1 MDLFVES
8 EPAIAEMCRANNR
21 RQPFAGPRS
30 AHVSNSNQ
38 IAVNLPVRDGIT
50 LTEFRPTDIDGCV
63 RHLNDEAIY
72 RVTLRI
78 PFPYGRNHAQD
89 WLAIVDRKT
98 RDAGRTVDFAI
109 RGADGELIG
118 GIGFDAV
125 KLSHKA
131 EIGYWLG
138 RPFWGQGLMT
148 DIVRVATRFGIESLG
163 LVRIEAIIFQG
174 NDASCRVAEKNGYVL
189 EGTMR
194 KSTRKDGRFIDTLL
208 YAHVTETGSDD

>member
-1 MDLFVES
+1 M
-8 EPAIAEMCRANNR
+8 
-21 RQPFAGPRS
+21 
-30 AHVSNSNQ
+30 SNSNQ
-38 IAVNLPVRDGIT
+38 IAVNLPVRDGVT
-50 LTEFRPTDIDGCV
+50 LTEFRPTDIDRCV

-78 PFPYGRNHAQD
+78 PYPYESKDAED

-109 RGADGELIG
+109 RDADGELIG

-125 KLSHKA
+125 RLGHKA

-138 RPFWGQGLMT
+138 RPYWGKGLMT
-148 DIVRVATRFGIESLG
+148 DIVRVATQFGVESLG

-174 NDASCRVAEKNGYVL
+174 NDASCRVAEMNGYAFEGVL
-189 EGTMR
+189 R
-194 KSTRKDGRFIDTLL
+194 KSTRKDGQFIDTLL
-208 YAHVTETGSDD
+208 YAHVTDSRNKQT